1 MKLIIKITAFALS
14 VLGFMLVLPLAVIKL
29 SPAHFVT
36 GFIMLLFFAVY
47 PVMSAVLGALAGS
60 DIKKLWWMPVAVALL
75 FPLLFSLAVS
85 EMVWELYIYSV
96 IYLLAG
102 LFFMAVSALVVKFIV
117 TIGKQRNEK

>member
-47 PVMSAVLGALAGS
+47 PVMSVVLGALAGS
-60 DIKKLWWMPVAVALL
+60 DVKKLWWMPVAVALL
-75 FPLLFSLAVS
+75 FQLLFSLAVS

>member
-1 MKLIIKITAFALS
+1 MKLIIKITAFALC
-14 VLGFMLVLPLAVIKL
+14 VIGFMLVLPLAVIKL

-60 DIKKLWWMPVAVALL
+60 DIKKLWWMPIVLALC
-75 FPLLFSLAVS
+75 FPLLFSLALF
-85 EMVWELYIYSV
+85 EMVWALYIYSV

-102 LFFMAVSALVVKFIV
+102 VFFMAVTALIVKFIV
-117 TIGKQRNEK
+117 MIGRQRNEK